1 MEKIIEYKGERIIIS
16 ETPAGGYF
24 YDINYVSSFTN
35 FYYDDFGEC
44 LKEAIKKIDSGAKP
58 ENIIEEN
65 RVGKFYIAN
74 DLIEKNPKLITNILH
89 GIVIVRAESKFARDQ
104 VEYVG
109 YSKEFKKVGE
119 GLNPPEYEVII
130 DKTNGDCNIISF
142 EKLN

>member
-16 ETPAGGYF
+16 KNHDGSWC
-24 YDINYVSSFTN
+24 YDINYVSSFTS

-44 LKEAIKKIDSGAKP
+44 LKEAIKKIDSGVKP

-74 DLIEKNPKLITNILH
+74 DLIEKKPKLITNILYD
-89 GIVIVRAESKFARDQ
+89 IVIVRAESKFARDQ

-109 YSKEFKKVGE
+109 YSKEFKKVRE

-130 DKTNGDCNIISF
+130 DKTNGNCNIISF
-142 EKLN
+142 EKIN